1 MKFNVSSADLLDRVQ
16 TISRVIASKNTLE
29 IMADILFSVKDQQLT
44 LTASDLETTIITTL
58 PLNSAEGEIT
68 VAIDTKRLIDSL
80 REFADQPLDI
90 EVDDQNFQVRIT
102 TASGIYNL
110 GGVNGSEYPELA
122 TVQNPMANFSIPS
135 ATLLDAIT
143 KTIFAAPDDKLRPI
157 MAGIFVD
164 INDLGVNFVATD
176 AHKLVRYRVE
186 DNTCPA
192 GNSFILARK
201 PAIILQSLLPKD
213 DGDVSIQY
221 DDKMMQF
228 SILNYTMFSR
238 QVEGKYPNYD
248 AVIPKNN
255 PFTLTIDRMAA
266 MAALRRT
273 SLYSAEASN
282 MVKLEISA
290 DKVVLSAQDFEKSV
304 SATETVACQYSG
316 DPISIGFKASY
327 LIEIFKNIESD
338 NVHLQI
344 ADPNRAAIILPE
356 TNKAGE
362 DVLMLLMPMIL
373 DY

>member
-29 IMADILFSVKDQQLT
+29 IMSDILFTVKDQQLT
-44 LTASDLETTIITTL
+44 LTASDLETTIVTTL
-58 PLNSAEGEIT
+58 PLNSSEGQIS
-68 VAIDTKRLIDSL
+68 VAIDTKRLTDSL

-102 TASGIYNL
+102 TASGNYNL
-110 GGVNGSEYPELA
+110 GGVNGSEYPELSM
-122 TVQNPMANFSIPS
+122 VQNPTAQFPIPS
-135 ATLLDAIT
+135 STLLDAIT
-143 KTIFAAPDDKLRPI
+143 KTIFAAPDDKLRPV

-164 INDLGVNFVATD
+164 INDSGINFVATD

-186 DNTCPA
+186 DNSCPA

-201 PAIILQSLLPKD
+201 PAIILQSLLSKD
-213 DGDVSIQY
+213 NDNVSIQY

-228 SILNYTMFSR
+228 SLLNYTMYSR

-255 PFTLTIDRMAA
+255 PFTLSIDRLAA

-282 MVKLEISA
+282 MVKLDISN

-316 DPISIGFKASY
+316 DPLSIGFKASY

-338 NVHLQI
+338 NVLLQI

-356 TNKAGE
+356 TNKQGE
-362 DVLMLLMPMIL
+362 DILMLLMPMIL

>member
-29 IMADILFSVKDQQLT
+29 IMSDILFTVKDQQLT
-44 LTASDLETTIITTL
+44 LTASDLETTIVTTL
-58 PLNSAEGEIT
+58 PLNSSEGQIS
-68 VAIDTKRLIDSL
+68 VAIDTKRLTDSL

-102 TASGIYNL
+102 TTSGNYNL
-110 GGVNGSEYPELA
+110 GGVNGSEYPELSM
-122 TVQNPMANFSIPS
+122 VQNPTAQFPIPS
-135 ATLLDAIT
+135 STLLDAIT
-143 KTIFAAPDDKLRPI
+143 KTIFAAPDDKLRPV

-164 INDLGVNFVATD
+164 INDSGINFVATD

-186 DNTCPA
+186 DNSCPA

-201 PAIILQSLLPKD
+201 PAIILQSLLSKD
-213 DGDVSIQY
+213 NDNVSIQY

-228 SILNYTMFSR
+228 SLLNYTMYSR

-255 PFTLTIDRMAA
+255 PFTLSIDRLAA
-266 MAALRRT
+266 IAALRRT

-282 MVKLEISA
+282 MVKLDISN
-290 DKVVLSAQDFEKSV
+290 DRVVLSAQDFEKSV

-316 DPISIGFKASY
+316 DPLSIGFKASY

-338 NVHLQI
+338 NVLLQI

-356 TNKAGE
+356 TNKQGE
-362 DVLMLLMPMIL
+362 DILMLLMPMIL

>member
-29 IMADILFSVKDQQLT
+29 IMSDILFTVKDQQLT
-44 LTASDLETTIITTL
+44 LTASDLETTIVTTL
-58 PLNSAEGEIT
+58 PLNSSEGQIS
-68 VAIDTKRLIDSL
+68 VAIDTKRLTDSL

-102 TASGIYNL
+102 TASGNYNL
-110 GGVNGSEYPELA
+110 GGVNGSEYPELSM
-122 TVQNPMANFSIPS
+122 VQNPTAQFPIPS
-135 ATLLDAIT
+135 STLLDAIT
-143 KTIFAAPDDKLRPI
+143 KTIFAAPDDKLRPV

-164 INDLGVNFVATD
+164 INDSGINFVATD

-186 DNTCPA
+186 DNSCPA

-201 PAIILQSLLPKD
+201 PAIILQSLLSKD
-213 DGDVSIQY
+213 NDNVSIQY

-228 SILNYTMFSR
+228 SLLNYTMYSR

-255 PFTLTIDRMAA
+255 PFTLSIDRLAA

-282 MVKLEISA
+282 MIKLDISN
-290 DKVVLSAQDFEKSV
+290 DRVVLSAQDFEKSV

-316 DPISIGFKASY
+316 DPLSIGFKASY

-338 NVHLQI
+338 NVLLQI

-356 TNKAGE
+356 TNKQGE
-362 DVLMLLMPMIL
+362 DILMLLMPMIL

>member
-58 PLNSAEGEIT
+58 PLNSSEGEIT

-102 TASGIYNL
+102 TASGNYNL
-110 GGVNGSEYPELA
+110 GGVNGAEYPELA
-122 TVQNPMANFSIPS
+122 TVQNPTANFPIPS

-143 KTIFAAPDDKLRPI
+143 KTIFAAPDDKLRPV

-164 INDLGVNFVATD
+164 INELGVNFVATD

-186 DNTCPA
+186 DNSCPA

-201 PAIILQSLLPKD
+201 PAIILQTLLPKD

-282 MVKLEISA
+282 MVKLEISN

-316 DPISIGFKASY
+316 EPISIGFKASY
-327 LIEIFKNIESD
+327 LIEIFKNIESA
-338 NVHLQI
+338 NVNLQI

-356 TNKAGE
+356 TNKVGE

>member
-29 IMADILFSVKDQQLT
+29 IMSDILFTVKDQQLT
-44 LTASDLETTIITTL
+44 LTASDLETTIVTTL
-58 PLNSAEGEIT
+58 PLNSSEGQIS
-68 VAIDTKRLIDSL
+68 VAIDTKRLTDSL

-102 TASGIYNL
+102 TASGNYNL
-110 GGVNGSEYPELA
+110 GGVNGSEYPELSM
-122 TVQNPMANFSIPS
+122 VQNPTAQFPIPS
-135 ATLLDAIT
+135 STLLDAIT
-143 KTIFAAPDDKLRPI
+143 KTIFAAPDDKLRPV

-164 INDLGVNFVATD
+164 INDSGINFVATD

-186 DNTCPA
+186 DNSCPA

-201 PAIILQSLLPKD
+201 PAIILQSLLSKD
-213 DGDVSIQY
+213 NDNVSIQY

-228 SILNYTMFSR
+228 SLLNYTMYSR

-255 PFTLTIDRMAA
+255 PFTLSIDRLAA

-282 MVKLEISA
+282 MVKLDISN
-290 DKVVLSAQDFEKSV
+290 DRVVLSAQDFEKSV

-316 DPISIGFKASY
+316 DPLSIGFKASY

-338 NVHLQI
+338 NVLLQI

-356 TNKAGE
+356 TNKQGE
-362 DVLMLLMPMIL
+362 DILMLLMPMIL

>member
-29 IMADILFSVKDQQLT
+29 IMSDILFTVKDQQLT
-44 LTASDLETTIITTL
+44 LTASDLETTIVTTL
-58 PLNSAEGEIT
+58 PLNSSEGQIS
-68 VAIDTKRLIDSL
+68 VAIDTKRLTDSL

-102 TASGIYNL
+102 TASGNYNL
-110 GGVNGSEYPELA
+110 GGVNGSEYPELSM
-122 TVQNPMANFSIPS
+122 VQNPTAQFPIPS
-135 ATLLDAIT
+135 STLLDAIT
-143 KTIFAAPDDKLRPI
+143 KTIFAAPDDKLRPV

-164 INDLGVNFVATD
+164 NNDSGINFVATD

-186 DNTCPA
+186 DNSCPA

-201 PAIILQSLLPKD
+201 PAIILQSLLSKD
-213 DGDVSIQY
+213 NDNVSIQY

-228 SILNYTMFSR
+228 SLLNYTMYSR

-255 PFTLTIDRMAA
+255 PFTLSIDRLAA

-282 MVKLEISA
+282 MVKLDISN
-290 DKVVLSAQDFEKSV
+290 DRVVLSAQDFEKSV

-316 DPISIGFKASY
+316 DPLSIGFKASY

-338 NVHLQI
+338 NVLLQI

-356 TNKAGE
+356 TNKQGE
-362 DVLMLLMPMIL
+362 DILMLLMPMIL